1 MPEFFDLTDH
11 DDFVAVLTLNR
22 PPVNALS
29 RAVFTELEEKMASL
43 NADSE
48 ARAVVIT
55 GGDKVFSAGVDIREL
70 RAAPTHDAEV
80 LCTLLEGETFGVLD
94 VTGAWAWGSMSLAGP
109 TGYIHID
116 RLEPLP

>member
-29 RAVFTELEEKMASL
+29 RAVFTELEETMASL

-70 RAAPTHDAEV
+70 RAAPPSDAIPRNTWFQRVFNSIEQGRLPV
-80 LCTLLEGETFGVLD
+80 VAAINGYALGG
-94 VTGAWAWGSMSLAGP
+94 GP
-109 TGYIHID
+109 A
-116 RLEPLP
+116 R